1 MYLNAEQIARLNQA
15 VQNTFEQTSIAWQAI
30 PHWDTGDPGQVRVRV
45 DYSYE
50 DAAAIDGL
58 AAPLGGKSVALRAES
73 VRFAVTVAQAT
84 APTPDALL
92 DAVIARTVK
101 LAAQVDNKVI
111 GELASNELPS
121 NKAQIATTA
130 KIEDL
135 LNTLIDARAKLE
147 NAGYRAPSCLLTDTA
162 GLKSLNQIEDGLPQI
177 QSLLDA
183 ANINSLY
190 RVDNWGDQGTTNDQG
205 KADDQGKAG
214 DADKAGDAGKAGDAD
229 KGRLLLLG
237 RRQRI
242 AHGGAAAASPG
253 EEPADLAVSVAPSL
267 EIVGETNQGNI
278 ELAVR
283 IRFAPRVTDKHGI
296 IGVTIS

>member
-1 MYLNAEQIARLNQA
+1 MYLNAERIARLNQA
-15 VQNTFEQTSIAWQAI
+15 VQDTFEQTSIAWQAI
-30 PHWDTGDPGQVRVRV
+30 PHWDTGDPGQLRVRV

-50 DAAAIDGL
+50 SAAETEPGL
-58 AAPLGGKSVALRAES
+58 AAPLGGKSVELSPES

-101 LAAQVDNKVI
+101 LAAQVDGKVI
-111 GELASNELPS
+111 AQLAPDQ
-121 NKAQIATTA
+121 AQIDPTTA

-135 LNTLIDARAKLE
+135 LNTLIDARALLE
-147 NAGYRAPSCLLTDTA
+147 NSGYRAPSCLLTDTA
-162 GLKSLNQIEDGLPQI
+162 GLKSLNQIEDGLPQL
-177 QSLLDA
+177 QLLLDA

-190 RVDNWGDQGTTNDQG
+190 RTDNWGDQGKGNDT
-205 KADDQGKAG
+205 GKAG
-214 DADKAGDAGKAGDAD
+214 DAGKSGDAGKAGDAGNKGNGQS
-229 KGRLLLLG
+229 KGRLLLIG

-242 AHGGAAAASPG
+242 AHGGAGAASPG
-253 EEPADLAVSVAPSL
+253 EEPVDLAVSVAPSL

-283 IRFAPRVTDKHGI
+283 IRFAPRLTDKRGI